1 MKLYLIPIW
10 LEEGN
15 KNGLSQEIPMI
26 IRQTK
31 YFLVEN
37 LRTAR
42 RFISALK
49 LDIIIDDLVLF
60 QLDKK
65 TTKAELENYFK
76 QIPLKDQNN
85 ESTKIGIMSE
95 AGCPGIAD
103 PGALA
108 VEYAHQNNIEIVPLV
123 GASSILLALMAS
135 GFNGQ
140 NFAFHGYLSI
150 DTTKRQ
156 NEVRDLEAESQ
167 KLKRSQIFMETPYRN
182 NSLLKDILKVLNPK
196 TRLCIASNITSPN
209 QFIHTKTV
217 AEWKKEIPDLHK
229 IPTIFVLYA
238 V

>member
-1 MKLYLIPIW
+1 MKIYLIPIW
-10 LEEGN
+10 LEDGN
-15 KNGLSQEIPMI
+15 KESLSVEVPLI
-26 IRQTK
+26 IKQTK

-42 RFISALK
+42 RFVSALK
-49 LDIIIDDLVLF
+49 LDIVIDDLVLF
-60 QLDKK
+60 ELDKK
-65 TTKAELENYFK
+65 TTKAELEGYFK
-76 QIPLKDQNN
+76 QIPQKDENGN
-85 ESTKIGIMSE
+85 PTKIGIMSE
-95 AGCPGIAD
+95 AGCPGIAN

-108 VEYAHQNNIEIVPLV
+108 VEYAHKNNIEVVPLV

-150 DTTKRQ
+150 DKEKRQ
-156 NEVRDLEAESQ
+156 NEVKNLESESQ

-182 NSLLKDILKVLNPK
+182 NSILKDILKVLNPK
-196 TRLCIASNITSPN
+196 TKLCIASNITSQN
-209 QFIHTKTV
+209 QFIKTKTV

>member
-1 MKLYLIPIW
+1 MKIYLIPIW

-15 KNGLSQEIPMI
+15 KKSLSEEIPII

-49 LDIIIDDLVLF
+49 LGIVIDDLVLF

-76 QIPLKDQNN
+76 QIPQKDENG
-85 ESTKIGIMSE
+85 EPTKVGIMSE

-108 VEYAHQNNIEIVPLV
+108 VEYAHKKNIDVVPLV

-140 NFAFHGYLSI
+140 NFAFHGYLAI
-150 DTTKRQ
+150 DAGQRKNQ
-156 NEVRDLEAESQ
+156 IKNLEAESK

-182 NSLLKDILKVLNPK
+182 NALLKDILSVLHPNTK
-196 TRLCIASNITSPN
+196 ICVASNITSEN
-209 QFIHTKTV
+209 QFIKTQTV
-217 AEWKKEIPDLHK
+217 AEWKKQLPNLHK

-238 V
+238 

>member
-1 MKLYLIPIW
+1 MKIYLIPIW

-15 KNGLSQEIPMI
+15 KSSLSEEIPMI
-26 IRQTK
+26 IWQTK

-42 RFISALK
+42 RFISALN
-49 LDIIIDDLVLF
+49 LGIVIDDLVLF

-65 TTKAELENYFK
+65 TTKAELESYFK
-76 QIPLKDQNN
+76 QIPQKDENN
-85 ESTKIGIMSE
+85 EPTKVGIMSE

-103 PGALA
+103 PGSLA
-108 VEYAHQNNIEIVPLV
+108 VEYAHKKNIEVVPLV

-150 DTTKRQ
+150 DANQRK
-156 NEVRDLEAESQ
+156 NEVKNLEAESQ
-167 KLKRSQIFMETPYRN
+167 KLKRSQIVMETPYRN
-182 NSLLKDILKVLNPK
+182 NSLLTDILKVLNPK
-196 TRLCIASNITSPN
+196 TQLCVASNITSEN
-209 QFIHTKTV
+209 QFIKTKTV

>member
-1 MKLYLIPIW
+1 MKIYLIPIW

-15 KNGLSQEIPMI
+15 KSSLSEDI
-26 IRQTK
+26 ITTIKETK

-49 LDIIIDDLVLF
+49 LGVVIDELVFF

-65 TTKAELENYFK
+65 TAKTDLEEYFK
-76 QIPLKDQNN
+76 KIPQKDKNG
-85 ESTKIGIMSE
+85 EPTKVGIMSE

-108 VEYAHQNNIEIVPLV
+108 VEYAHRKNIEVVPLV

-135 GFNGQ
+135 GFSGQ
-140 NFAFHGYLSI
+140 NFAFHGYLPV
-150 DTTKRQ
+150 DA
-156 NEVRDLEAESQ
+156 NERKSQIKNLETESK
-167 KLKRSQIFMETPYRN
+167 KLQRSQIFMETPYRN
-182 NSLLKDILKVLNPK
+182 NPLLKDILKVLNPNTK
-196 TRLCIASNITSPN
+196 ICVASNITSEN
-209 QFIHTKTV
+209 QFIKTKTV
-217 AEWKKEIPDLHK
+217 AQWRKELPNLHK

-238 V
+238 S

>member
-1 MKLYLIPIW
+1 MKIYLIPIW

-15 KNGLSQEIPMI
+15 KESLSEEIPMI

-65 TTKAELENYFK
+65 TTKAQLENYFK
-76 QIPLKDQNN
+76 QIPKKDSNN
-85 ESTKIGIMSE
+85 EPTKVGIMSE

-108 VEYAHQNNIEIVPLV
+108 VEYAHKKGFEVVPLV

-150 DTTKRQ
+150 DANQRK
-156 NEVRDLEAESQ
+156 NEVKNLEAESQ

-182 NSLLKDILKVLNPK
+182 NSLLTDILKVLNPATK
-196 TRLCIASNITSPN
+196 ICIASNITSEN
-209 QFIHTKTV
+209 QFIKTKTV
-217 AEWKKEIPDLHK
+217 EEWKKQLPDLHK

>member
-1 MKLYLIPIW
+1 MKIYLIPIW

-15 KNGLSQEIPMI
+15 KNSLSQEIPMI
-26 IRQTK
+26 IGQTK

-42 RFISALK
+42 RFVSALQ
-49 LDIIIDDLVLF
+49 LGIVIEDLVLF
-60 QLDKK
+60 QLDKN
-65 TTKAELENYFK
+65 TSKAELENYFK

-85 ESTKIGIMSE
+85 EPTKVGIMSE

-108 VEYAHQNNIEIVPLV
+108 VEYAHQKGFEIVPLV

-150 DTTKRQ
+150 DKNQRQ
-156 NEVRDLEAESQ
+156 NEIKNLEMESQ

-182 NSLLKDILKVLNPK
+182 NSLLVDILKVLQPK
-196 TRLCIASNITSPN
+196 TKLCIAANITSEN

-217 AEWKKEIPDLHK
+217 AEWKKNIPELHK

>member
-1 MKLYLIPIW
+1 MKIYLIPIW

-15 KNGLSQEIPMI
+15 KNSLSEEIPTI

-42 RFISALK
+42 RFISALQ
-49 LDIIIDDLVLF
+49 LGIVIDDLVLF

-65 TTKAELENYFK
+65 TTKAELESYFK
-76 QIPLKDQNN
+76 QIPSIDENN
-85 ESTKIGIMSE
+85 EPTRVGIMSE

-108 VEYAHQNNIEIVPLV
+108 VEYAHQKGFEIVPLV
-123 GASSILLALMAS
+123 GASSILLALMGS

-150 DTTKRQ
+150 NSVQRQ
-156 NEVRDLEAESQ
+156 NEVKNLESESQ
-167 KLKRSQIFMETPYRN
+167 KLKRSQIFMETPFRN
-182 NSLLKDILKVLNPK
+182 NSLLTDVLKVLNPK
-196 TRLCIASNITSPN
+196 TRLCIASNITSEN

>member
-1 MKLYLIPIW
+1 MKIYLIPIW

-15 KNGLSQEIPMI
+15 KESVSSEVQTI

-49 LDIIIDDLVLF
+49 LGIIIDDLVLF

-76 QIPLKDQNN
+76 KIPPKDENG
-85 ESTKIGIMSE
+85 EPTKVGIMSE

-108 VEYAHQNNIEIVPLV
+108 VEYAHKKGFEVVPLV

-150 DTTKRQ
+150 DANQRK
-156 NEVRDLEAESQ
+156 NEIKNLETESQ
-167 KLKRSQIFMETPYRN
+167 KLKRSQVFMETPYRN
-182 NSLLKDILKVLNPK
+182 NALLNDILKVLKPTTK
-196 TRLCIASNITSPN
+196 ICIASNITSKN
-209 QFIHTKTV
+209 QFIYTKTV
-217 AEWKKEIPDLHK
+217 AEWKKELPDLHK

>member
-1 MKLYLIPIW
+1 MKIYLIPIW

-15 KNGLSQEIPMI
+15 KKGLSEEIPTI
-26 IRQTK
+26 ILQTK

-49 LDIIIDDLVLF
+49 LGVVIDDLVLF

-65 TTKAELENYFK
+65 TTKIELENYFK
-76 QIPLKDQNN
+76 QIPQKNKDNQP
-85 ESTKIGIMSE
+85 TKIGIMSE

-103 PGALA
+103 PGGLA
-108 VEYAHQNNIEIVPLV
+108 IEYAHKNNIEVVPLV

-150 DTTKRQ
+150 DANQRK
-156 NEVRDLEAESQ
+156 NEIKSLESESQ

-182 NSLLKDILKVLNPK
+182 NSLLNDILKVLNPK
-196 TRLCIASNITSPN
+196 TKLCVAANITSQN
-209 QFIHTKTV
+209 QFIKTKTV
-217 AEWKKEIPDLHK
+217 AEWKKELPDLHK

>member
-1 MKLYLIPIW
+1 MKIYLIPIW

-15 KNGLSQEIPMI
+15 KESLSEEIPMI

-65 TTKAELENYFK
+65 TTKAQLENYFK
-76 QIPLKDQNN
+76 QIPQKDSNN
-85 ESTKIGIMSE
+85 EPTKVGIMSE

-108 VEYAHQNNIEIVPLV
+108 VEYAHKKGFEVVPLV

-150 DTTKRQ
+150 DANQRK
-156 NEVRDLEAESQ
+156 NEVKNLEAESQ

-182 NSLLKDILKVLNPK
+182 NSLLTDILKVLNPATK
-196 TRLCIASNITSPN
+196 ICIASNITSEN
-209 QFIHTKTV
+209 QFIKTKTV
-217 AEWKKEIPDLHK
+217 EEWKKQLPDLHK

>member
-1 MKLYLIPIW
+1 MKIYLIPIW
-10 LEEGN
+10 LKEGN
-15 KNGLSQEIPMI
+15 KESLSREIPMI

-49 LDIIIDDLVLF
+49 LGIVIDDLVLF

-76 QIPLKDQNN
+76 KIPAKDENN
-85 ESTKIGIMSE
+85 EPTKIGIMSE
-95 AGCPGIAD
+95 AGCPGVAD

-108 VEYAHQNNIEIVPLV
+108 VEYAHKNNIEIVPLV

-150 DTTKRQ
+150 DKEKRK
-156 NEVRDLEAESQ
+156 NEVKNLESESK

-182 NSLLKDILKVLNPK
+182 NPLLNDILKVLNPK
-196 TRLCIASNITSPN
+196 TRLCIASNITSKS
-209 QFIHTKTV
+209 QFIKTKTV
-217 AEWKKEIPDLHK
+217 GEWKKEIPDLHK

-238 V
+238 Q

>member
-1 MKLYLIPIW
+1 MKIYLIPIW

-15 KNGLSQEIPMI
+15 KESLSEEIPMI

-49 LDIIIDDLVLF
+49 LDIIINDLVLF

-65 TTKAELENYFK
+65 TTKAQLENYFK
-76 QIPLKDQNN
+76 QIPKKDSNN
-85 ESTKIGIMSE
+85 EPTKVGIMSE

-108 VEYAHQNNIEIVPLV
+108 VEYAHKKGFEVVPLV

-150 DTTKRQ
+150 DANQRK
-156 NEVRDLEAESQ
+156 NEVKNLEAESQ

-182 NSLLKDILKVLNPK
+182 NSLLTDILKVLNPATK
-196 TRLCIASNITSPN
+196 ICIASNITSEN
-209 QFIHTKTV
+209 QFIKTKTV
-217 AEWKKEIPDLHK
+217 EEWKKQLPDLHK

>member
-1 MKLYLIPIW
+1 MKIYLIPIW

-15 KNGLSQEIPMI
+15 KESLSQEIPMI
-26 IRQTK
+26 IGQTK

-49 LDIIIDDLVLF
+49 LGVVIDDLIFF

-65 TTKAELENYFK
+65 TTKTELENYFK
-76 QIPLKDQNN
+76 QIPKNDKNN
-85 ESTKIGIMSE
+85 EPTKVGIMSE

-108 VEYAHQNNIEIVPLV
+108 VEYAHKNNIEVVPLV

-150 DTTKRQ
+150 DATKRK
-156 NEVRDLEAESQ
+156 NEIKSLESESQ
-167 KLKRSQIFMETPYRN
+167 KLRRSQIFMETPYRN
-182 NSLLKDILKVLNPK
+182 NSLLTDILKVLNPK
-196 TRLCIASNITSPN
+196 TKICVASNITSEN
-209 QFIHTKTV
+209 QFIKTKTV

>member
-1 MKLYLIPIW
+1 MKIYLIPIW

-15 KNGLSQEIPMI
+15 KESLSEEIPMI
-26 IRQTK
+26 ISQTK

-49 LDIIIDDLVLF
+49 LGVVIDDLVLF
-60 QLDKK
+60 ELNKK
-65 TTKAELENYFK
+65 TTKAELESYFK
-76 QIPLKDQNN
+76 QIPQKDENN
-85 ESTKIGIMSE
+85 VPTKVGIMSE

-108 VEYAHQNNIEIVPLV
+108 VEYAHKKNIEVVPLV

-150 DTTKRQ
+150 DAIQRK
-156 NEVRDLEAESQ
+156 NEIKNLEAESQ

-182 NSLLKDILKVLNPK
+182 NSLLTDILKVLNPK
-196 TRLCIASNITSPN
+196 TQLCVASNITSEN
-209 QFIHTKTV
+209 QFIKTKTV
-217 AEWKKEIPDLHK
+217 EEWRKEIPDLHK

>member
-1 MKLYLIPIW
+1 MKIYLIPIW

-15 KNGLSQEIPMI
+15 KNGLSEEIPMI
-26 IRQTK
+26 IQQTK

-42 RFISALK
+42 RFVSTLK
-49 LDIIIDDLVLF
+49 LGIVIDDLVLF

-65 TTKAELENYFK
+65 TTKSELENYFK
-76 QIPLKDQNN
+76 QIPAKDENN
-85 ESTKIGIMSE
+85 EPTRIGIMSE

-108 VEYAHQNNIEIVPLV
+108 VEYAHKNNIEVVPLI

-150 DTTKRQ
+150 DKEKRQ
-156 NEVRDLEAESQ
+156 NEVKQLESESQ
-167 KLKRSQIFMETPYRN
+167 RLKRTQIFMETPYRN
-182 NSLLKDILKVLNPK
+182 NPLLKDILKVLNPK
-196 TRLCIASNITSPN
+196 TQLCIASNITSQN
-209 QFIHTKTV
+209 QFIKTKTV
-217 AEWKKEIPDLHK
+217 AEWKKELPDLHK
-229 IPTIFVLYA
+229 MPTIFVLYA
-238 V
+238 

>member
-1 MKLYLIPIW
+1 MKIYLIPIW

-15 KNGLSQEIPMI
+15 KSSLSEEIPMI

-42 RFISALK
+42 RFFSALK

-60 QLDKK
+60 QLDK
-65 TTKAELENYFK
+65 TTTRSEVENYFK
-76 QIPLKDQNN
+76 QIPLKDSNN
-85 ESTKIGIMSE
+85 EPTKVGIMSE

-108 VEYAHQNNIEIVPLV
+108 VEYAHQKNFEVVPLV

-150 DTTKRQ
+150 DKAKRQ
-156 NEVRDLEAESQ
+156 NEVKNLESESQ
-167 KLKRSQIFMETPYRN
+167 KLNRSQIFMETPYRN
-182 NSLLKDILKVLNPK
+182 ASLLTDILKVLNPK
-196 TRLCIASNITSPN
+196 TRLCIASNITAEN

-217 AEWKKEIPDLHK
+217 AEWKKEIPNLHK